1 MCSTKVQARAAAL
14 TRRPCMQV
22 SEWLIK
28 LGTVSEI
35 MEQWFQVQN
44 VWTYMEA
51 VFSGGDIVKQ
61 LPQEAKRFT
70 NIDKNFMKIVSMATE
85 TQNVVDVCNGSDL
98 VKSMLPHLQEQLELC
113 QKSLSAYLETKRGEF
128 PRFYFVSDPTL
139 LEILSLGSHPPS
151 VVPHFMSG
159 LFDSLSD
166 VHFDEADASKISHM
180 VSPQHEVVEMDTPVD
195 TKGNIEVWL
204 QRLVDG
210 MKDTVC
216 AITKRANSNVHRQE
230 LETFIFGHPAQ
241 IALLGIQFM
250 WTADTQSAL
259 TSSKTDKSIMSKNM
273 KKTDAILKEMITI
286 TVKTSLTKI
295 QRTNLET
302 CITVHMHQKES
313 TEDLLKKKIKDPT
326 DFEWL
331 KQARFYW
338 REDRNTVII
347 SICDVDF
354 QYSFEYLGVKERL
367 VVTPLTDVC
376 YITLSQARCCYT
388 PCPALAC
395 AASANCKRLRDCAAV
410 HARTQLGPVSTQWWR
425 CNVQVMCCKLPEVTV
440 VSRSRP
446 ATRTSVLCHDTCA
459 WLKPCGVHHTTQSA
473 CRRSACSSAARP
485 PGRPAQARRRRRK
498 TSAARSASMSS
509 CSTAPTKWTTSAWA
523 RSTRA

>member
-1 MCSTKVQARAAAL
+1 VPHHFQCSKCTSAHGF
-14 TRRPCMQV
+14 QV
-22 SEWLIK
+22 SDWLIK

-61 LPQEAKRFT
+61 LPAEAKRFQ
-70 NIDKNFMKIVSMATE
+70 NIDKNFMKIVAMATE

-98 VKSMLPHLQEQLELC
+98 VKSMLPQLQEQLELC

-159 LFDSLSD
+159 LFDSLAD
-166 VHFDEADASKISHM
+166 VKFDEADASKITHM
-180 VSPQHEVVEMDTPVD
+180 YSPQREEVEMDTHVD

-204 QRLVDG
+204 QRLVDS
-210 MKDTVC
+210 MKNTVC
-216 AITKRANSNVHRQE
+216 AIIKAANRNVYNQE
-230 LETFIFGHPAQ
+230 LEAFIFSHPAQ

-250 WTADTQSAL
+250 WTADTQQAL
-259 TSSKTDKSIMSKNM
+259 TNAKTDKSIMSKNM
-273 KKTDAILKEMITI
+273 KKTDSILKEMVTI
-286 TVKTSLTKI
+286 TVKASLTKI

-313 TEDLLKKKIKDPT
+313 TEDLLKKKVKDPT

-367 VVTPLTDVC
+367 VITPLTDVC
-376 YITLSQARCCYT
+376 YITLSQALGMFLGGAPAGPAGTGKTETTKDLGNTLGKYVVVFNCSDQMDYIGMGKIYKGLAQSGLWGCFDEFNRINLDVLSVCAQQVCVTRDKCRCM
-388 PCPALAC
+388 
-395 AASANCKRLRDCAAV
+395 
-410 HARTQLGPVSTQWWR
+410 HW
-425 CNVQVMCCKLPEVTV
+425 
-440 VSRSRP
+440 
-446 ATRTSVLCHDTCA
+446 
-459 WLKPCGVHHTTQSA
+459 
-473 CRRSACSSAARP
+473 
-485 PGRPAQARRRRRK
+485 AQASIK
-498 TSAARSASMSS
+498 NHSKATFLHL
-509 CSTAPTKWTTSAWA
+509 
-523 RSTRA
+523 

>member
-1 MCSTKVQARAAAL
+1 MHQRL
-14 TRRPCMQV
+14 TRPEWLQV

-61 LPQEAKRFT
+61 LPAEAKRFQ
-70 NIDKNFMKIVSMATE
+70 NIDKNFMKIVQMATD
-85 TQNVVDVCNGSDL
+85 TGTLVDVCNGNDV

-159 LFDSLSD
+159 LFDSLAD
-166 VHFDEADASKISHM
+166 VQFDERDAAKITHM
-180 VSPQHEVVEMDTPVD
+180 LSPQREIVEMDTHVD

-210 MKDTVC
+210 MKNTVC
-216 AITKRANSNVHRQE
+216 AVIKRAIRNVYAQD

-241 IALLGIQFM
+241 ISLLGIQFM
-250 WTADTQSAL
+250 WTADTQAAL
-259 TSSKTDKSIMSKNM
+259 AAAKTDKGIMSKNM
-273 KKTDAILKEMITI
+273 KKTDAILREMVMI
-286 TVKTSLTKI
+286 TVKTSLSKI

-331 KQARFYW
+331 KQVLA
-338 REDRNTVII
+338 
-347 SICDVDF
+347 
-354 QYSFEYLGVKERL
+354 
-367 VVTPLTDVC
+367 PL
-376 YITLSQARCCYT
+376 
-388 PCPALAC
+388 
-395 AASANCKRLRDCAAV
+395 
-410 HARTQLGPVSTQWWR
+410 
-425 CNVQVMCCKLPEVTV
+425 
-440 VSRSRP
+440 
-446 ATRTSVLCHDTCA
+446 
-459 WLKPCGVHHTTQSA
+459 
-473 CRRSACSSAARP
+473 
-485 PGRPAQARRRRRK
+485 
-498 TSAARSASMSS
+498 
-509 CSTAPTKWTTSAWA
+509 
-523 RSTRA
+523 

>member
-1 MCSTKVQARAAAL
+1 
-14 TRRPCMQV
+14 MQV
-22 SEWLIK
+22 SEWLKK

-61 LPQEAKRFT
+61 LPTEAKRFQ
-70 NIDKNFMKIVSMATE
+70 NIDKNFMKIVAMAAE
-85 TQNVVDVCNGSDL
+85 TGNVVDVCNGIEL
-98 VKSMLPHLQEQLELC
+98 VKTMLPHLQEQLELC

-159 LFDSLSD
+159 LFDSMAD
-166 VHFDEADASKISHM
+166 VRFDEADASKITHM
-180 VSPQHEVVEMDTPVD
+180 SSPQKEEVELDYPVD

-216 AITKRANSNVHRQE
+216 AIIKAANRNVYNQE
-230 LETFIFGHPAQ
+230 LEAFIFGHPAQ

-250 WTADTQSAL
+250 WTADTQTAL
-259 TSSKTDKSIMSKNM
+259 TNAKTDKGIMSKNM
-273 KKTDAILKEMITI
+273 KKTDAVLREMVMI
-286 TVKTSLTKI
+286 TVKTSLTGI

-313 TEDLLKKKIKDPT
+313 TEDLVKKKIKDPT

-367 VVTPLTDVC
+367 VITPLTDIC
-376 YITLSQARCCYT
+376 YITLSQALGMFLGGA
-388 PCPALAC
+388 PAGPAGTGKTETTKDLGSTLGKFVVVFNCSDQMDYIGMGKIYKGLAQSGLWGCFDEFNRINLDVLSVC
-395 AASANCKRLRDCAAV
+395 AQQVWLHGSSVAAPS
-410 HARTQLGPVSTQWWR
+410 HLF
-425 CNVQVMCCKLPEVTV
+425 L
-440 VSRSRP
+440 
-446 ATRTSVLCHDTCA
+446 LC
-459 WLKPCGVHHTTQSA
+459 
-473 CRRSACSSAARP
+473 
-485 PGRPAQARRRRRK
+485 
-498 TSAARSASMSS
+498 MF
-509 CSTAPTKWTTSAWA
+509 
-523 RSTRA
+523 